1 MPRSRG
7 RRVSEACLQSTRA
20 GEGAGRA
27 RDGRSPCCCSASSC
41 MSIVMRLSAAALFAI
56 SSTAL
61 SFSRSSSYWLNPPP
75 PEVPAPPEEVPPNK
89 LLRSLGI
96 LRAAMRFFS
105 KRKKKK
111 KKRGLCRRV
120 CSMLIRGVALAS
132 TPARS
137 LPASTRRAVRSRPSG
152 SPEWLGTTWRARRTT
167 RRTEIPVRFRVRKK
181 GKVVACR
188 CLGPSKT
195 ELALCALFVYC
206 GICATGKG

>member
-152 SPEWLGTTWRARRTT
+152 SPECPLAPPGERDERRDE
-167 RRTEIPVRFRVRKK
+167 RKFPVKFPVFFFFRFRVRKK
-181 GKVVACR
+181 GKVVACDV
-188 CLGPSKT
+188 LGPAR
-195 ELALCALFVYC
+195 LN
-206 GICATGKG
+206 